1 MRSKNASGRVE
12 TRRFTF
18 ERRRGR
24 FVARNPFYRRQSCGT
39 LASFKLERP
48 VFGGRSMGARAAVM
62 AATQLC
68 TTLRRYQ
75 KIERV
80 KLVLISYPLQGPKD
94 VRDQILLDLPDR
106 FEVMFIVGDK
116 DAMCPLDLLEGVR
129 ERMRAWSRVVVVKG
143 AGHGMDCGS
152 KTREVGE
159 ETGRVAARWV
169 NGEMEEDEGGVVYVG
184 GEE

>member
-1 MRSKNASGRVE
+1 
-12 TRRFTF
+12 
-18 ERRRGR
+18 
-24 FVARNPFYRRQSCGT
+24 
-39 LASFKLERP
+39 
-48 VFGGRSMGARAAVM
+48 MGARAAVM